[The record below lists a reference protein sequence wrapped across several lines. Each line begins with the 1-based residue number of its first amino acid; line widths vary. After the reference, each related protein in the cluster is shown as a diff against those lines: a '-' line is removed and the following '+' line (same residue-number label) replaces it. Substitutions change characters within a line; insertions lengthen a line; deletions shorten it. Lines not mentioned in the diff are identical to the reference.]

1 MTIPSTAR
9 AWLIGVAIVSAI
21 IFAFVFSWNH
31 AHGRISELERSVEQ
45 EKLAKEG
52 EITAHLQTKAQ
63 LAVVAAKEM
72 ASDQALAVAVAKLK
86 LVQPDVQLQSAR
98 TLSTGVVVVDA
109 EPEEEPE
116 KEASP
121 RMTLVCGPGCSPD
134 GDSTLPQ
141 TSGMGRHVQPN
152 PGDALP
158 SVAPLAPSVNPSPF
172 PESTCVLRNGDPASI
187 SVNEL
192 TFKTLAGNYIP
203 VGTATAWR
211 EGPGPRTKLFSHA
224 FEASLSDANGL
235 AAPTLPRWG
244 FGMQG
249 VLFPAGAAVGPGV
262 AFPPARFTIF
272 GHAIE
277 IDANANF
284 LIGTLGAGL
293 GAGAYARF

>member
-1 MTIPSTAR
+1 MTIPSPAR
-9 AWLIGVAIVSAI
+9 AWLIGLLIVSAI
-21 IFAFVFSWNH
+21 ILAFVFSWNH

-45 EKLAKEG
+45 ERLAKEG

-63 LAVVAAKEM
+63 LAVVAAKQM
-72 ASDQALAVAVAKLK
+72 ASDQDLAAAVAKLK
-86 LVQPDVQLQSAR
+86 LIQPDVQLQTAR
-98 TLSTGVVVVDA
+98 ALSTGIVTVDA
-109 EPEEEPE
+109 DPEEE
-116 KEASP
+116 
-121 RMTLVCGPGCSPD
+121 D
-134 GDSTLPQ
+134 GSPQ
-141 TSGMGRHVQPN
+141 TQEAEVHSGGLPVVQAVEAAGIKGSP
-152 PGDALP
+152 PDRRAPQASIGGVTP
-158 SVAPLAPSVNPSPF
+158 SS
-172 PESTCVLRNGDPASI
+172 ESKCILRNGDTASI

-224 FEASLSDANGL
+224 FDAAFSDASGL

-262 AFPPARFTIF
+262 AFPPLRFTVF
-272 GHAIE
+272 SHAIE